1 MLAKTKIQWAINETQ
16 SMKQAARLLNVSY
29 NTFKKYSKMYE
40 LFQPSSN
47 RGIRKVGGVGIKP
60 PELQAIFDGNHPSY
74 SQTRLQ
80 QRCIKEGYLAEWCD
94 SCKYNEMRRSDL
106 TVPLIL
112 DYLDEDPTNKELSNL
127 RLLCYNCFYL
137 LKGSRLKEKDQ
148 VPKNVR
154 GFRRAVSNLFTTE

>member
-16 SMKQAARLLNVSY
+16 SMKQAARLLRVSY

-40 LFQPSSN
+40 VFQPSSN

-60 PELQAIFDGNHPSY
+60 PELQSIFDGNHPSY
-74 SQTRLQ
+74 SQTKLQ
-80 QRCIKEGYLAEWCD
+80 QRCIKEGYLAESCGN
-94 SCKYNEMRRSDL
+94 CKYDEMRHFDL

-112 DYLDEDPTNKELSNL
+112 DYLDDDPTNKELSNL

-137 LKGSRLKEKDQ
+137 LKGNRLKNKDH